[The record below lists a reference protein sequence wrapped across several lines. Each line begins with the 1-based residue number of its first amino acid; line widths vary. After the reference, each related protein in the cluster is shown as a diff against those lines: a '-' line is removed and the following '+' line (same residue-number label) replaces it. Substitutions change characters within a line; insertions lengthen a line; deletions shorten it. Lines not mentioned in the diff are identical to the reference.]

1 MNLGLLIIIILGIV
15 LFLWGTIEMIQSL
28 VNNDDSV
35 FGIIMFFI
43 YLILLTISIG
53 FGLVKL
59 FSWLFTIKLW

>member
-15 LFLWGTIEMIQSL
+15 LFLWGTIEMIKSL

>member
-1 MNLGLLIIIILGIV
+1 MNLGLLIIIISGIV
-15 LFLWGTIEMIQSL
+15 LFLWGIIKMIQSI

-35 FGIIMFFI
+35 FGIIMVFI

-53 FGLVKL
+53 LGLVKL

>member
-1 MNLGLLIIIILGIV
+1 MNLGLLIIIISGIV
-15 LFLWGTIEMIQSL
+15 LFLWGTIEMIRSI

-35 FGIIMFFI
+35 FGIIMVFI

-53 FGLVKL
+53 LGLVKL

>member
-1 MNLGLLIIIILGIV
+1 MNLGLLIIIISGIV
-15 LFLWGTIEMIQSL
+15 LFLWGTIKMIQSL

>member
-59 FSWLFTIKLW
+59 FNWLFTIKLW